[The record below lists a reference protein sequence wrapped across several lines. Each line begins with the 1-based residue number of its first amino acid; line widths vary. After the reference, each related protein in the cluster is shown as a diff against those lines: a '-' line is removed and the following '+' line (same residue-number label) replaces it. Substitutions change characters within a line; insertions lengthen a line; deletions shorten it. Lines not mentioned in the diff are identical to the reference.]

1 MKKRRARPL
10 QILWI
15 LIWFLSSSSLFAG
28 SDGNRYDVS
37 TKIGGSLGSITIESQ
52 SKVAANKSKK
62 DSYQL
67 GGIPIYFSFN
77 YDIFEHL
84 TLNLGPG
91 LLLDAPNSVILRQ
104 SFELGAVF
112 HVLGGA
118 RRLERAGNAVSIVAS
133 SPSNVSIGL
142 RTGLN
147 NYGTRIEQIE
157 FNGSAFETKIG
168 IEYRKDNSPDS
179 AYGSE
184 IYATVLT
191 MPSSVTRIRYK
202 AIEVLAFWRL
212 FL

>member
-1 MKKRRARPL
+1 MNKRRARKI
-10 QILWI
+10 QIL
-15 LIWFLSSSSLFAG
+15 LIYAGFLSSSQLIAG

-37 TKIGGSLGSITIESQ
+37 TKVGGSLGTITIESQ
-52 SKVAANKSKK
+52 SKAAANKSKIE
-62 DSYQL
+62 SYQL

-77 YDIFEHL
+77 FDIFERL
-84 TLNLGPG
+84 SLNLGPG

-133 SPSNVSIGL
+133 SPSNVSLGI

-147 NYGTRIEQIE
+147 NYGTRIEQVE

-184 IYATVLT
+184 VYATVLT

-202 AIEVLAFWRL
+202 AFEVLAFWRL